1 MRTDSKRSTKNLWR
15 SLDKYH
21 KINFMIKSNIDRLI
35 GNELLTFL
43 EQEDPLTI
51 SQYTYFIKRILYKM
65 NRHEVIKSYQTKNQ
79 DSVLITS
86 SGRYVLI
93 LNEINRVDQALMEKI
108 NEEGKDFEKMIFTQ
122 ETIQSNETYG
132 VAKDFHIT
140 LIDKEDTYNLAY
152 KEYPQN

>member
-1 MRTDSKRSTKNLWR
+1 
-15 SLDKYH
+15 
-21 KINFMIKSNIDRLI
+21 
-35 GNELLTFL
+35 
-43 EQEDPLTI
+43 
-51 SQYTYFIKRILYKM
+51 M

-152 KEYPQN
+152 KLEYPQN